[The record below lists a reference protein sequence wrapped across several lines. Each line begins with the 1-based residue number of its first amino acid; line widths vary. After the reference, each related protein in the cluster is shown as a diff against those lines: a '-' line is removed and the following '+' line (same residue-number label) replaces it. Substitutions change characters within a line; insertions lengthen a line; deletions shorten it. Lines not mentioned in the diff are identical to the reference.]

1 MDVDSIREHL
11 LGDSQDTFSFPDFH
25 SNFGS
30 ETASTY
36 NWNEIIYSSMLGV
49 KEENSLDEERFPSP
63 VTSVPPPASN
73 NVRTQQQDFPAW
85 ETTSPCKEKAAA
97 LERRLTPH
105 YRGVRQR
112 PWGKFA
118 AEIRDPAKKGARVW
132 LGTFT
137 TAEAAALAYDRA
149 AFRIR
154 GSKALLNFPLLD
166 HTATEDY
173 QAVPE
178 KLTKRRR
185 KEVSAGGTEMKEH
198 CLSQFR
204 RSQCSSMTSADWT
217 I

>member
-11 LGDSQDTFSFPDFH
+11 LGDSQDTFSFTDFYT
-25 SNFGS
+25 NFGS

-36 NWNEIIYSSMLGV
+36 NWNETKTEIIYSSMVEV
-49 KEENSLDEERFPSP
+49 KEEISLDEERFPSP
-63 VTSVPPPASN
+63 ATSVPPPASN
-73 NVRTQQQDFPAW
+73 NVRTQQQDFLAW
-85 ETTSPCKEKAAA
+85 RTTPPCKETAAA
-97 LERRLTPH
+97 SEGRLTRPH

-112 PWGKFA
+112 RWGKFA

-166 HTATEDY
+166 HAVTEDY
-173 QAVPE
+173 LALPPQA
-178 KLTKRRR
+178 TKRRR
-185 KEVSAGGTEMKEH
+185 EEDEK
-198 CLSQFR
+198 
-204 RSQCSSMTSADWT
+204 
-217 I
+217 